1 MASYNVSSILPVICF
16 LLPIITMRRCNCTE
30 LLNFKNF
37 IVVYKLTRTDKIKT
51 KKLRFIYLSLVVLE
65 GINTGVKEERMKLS

>member
-1 MASYNVSSILPVICF
+1 
-16 LLPIITMRRCNCTE
+16 MRRCNCTE

-51 KKLRFIYLSLVVLE
+51 KKLRFIYLSLAVLE

>member
-1 MASYNVSSILPVICF
+1 
-16 LLPIITMRRCNCTE
+16 MRRCNCTE